1 MNDSFLTYQI
11 IWHTLCLSWFF
22 FFFET
27 RHVSF
32 IQFFFQNHLHSVLE
46 QLKLQEKQKNDQ
58 VRNVF
63 SYQAENIWYKEYP
76 TLNIIAGCS
85 L

>member
-1 MNDSFLTYQI
+1 MTVFLLI
-11 IWHTLCLSWFF
+11 KLFGTLFVSLGSF

-63 SYQAENIWYKEYP
+63 SYQAENI
-76 TLNIIAGCS
+76 
-85 L
+85 